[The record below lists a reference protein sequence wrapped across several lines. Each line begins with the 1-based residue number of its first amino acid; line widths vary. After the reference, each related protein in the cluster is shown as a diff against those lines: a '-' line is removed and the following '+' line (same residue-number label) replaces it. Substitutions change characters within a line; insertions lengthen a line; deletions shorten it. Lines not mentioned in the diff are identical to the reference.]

1 MLVFK
6 HGIQGRCICRHEAT
20 RMTLAFIFMYLVVF
34 QSRTDFSFEQIY
46 LRNLKSGLQWDNSVL
61 NLFSRQ
67 KCWISLCRI
76 YLFGL
81 MNEKNTC
88 QWKFIYY
95 LVALPSQ
102 ILSKTFKLCQIQHT
116 HIWYMCNTS
125 MYTHI
130 YQWVYMCVFSVETF
144 DVQYIT
150 DIYYDVSIIYYLAE
164 IFICDPHCF
173 NLMSFMTILMKCM
186 WHPECG
192 LCLVIERTFVT
203 GWDHLGILTASSPF
217 GPVKIILPTRRGFH
231 DLLWC

>member
-20 RMTLAFIFMYLVVF
+20 RMTLAFIFMYLLVF

-116 HIWYMCNTS
+116 HIWYMISHFGCVKFFSLCCRELKINYLWVGLRNKKKSFFFVQCLTLSQSDITKLLFCN
-125 MYTHI
+125 Y
-130 YQWVYMCVFSVETF
+130 Y
-144 DVQYIT
+144 YIT
-150 DIYYDVSIIYYLAE
+150 
-164 IFICDPHCF
+164 
-173 NLMSFMTILMKCM
+173 
-186 WHPECG
+186 
-192 LCLVIERTFVT
+192 
-203 GWDHLGILTASSPF
+203 
-217 GPVKIILPTRRGFH
+217 KISR
-231 DLLWC
+231 